1 MSAEQKAKISAA
13 MKGRKQTPEA
23 IAARVESR
31 KRNGTYKTE
40 AHRAA
45 LNTPEYKAKK
55 REQMNRMWAE
65 GKFAN
70 RPRFEKHSPETIE
83 RMREVRRQMW
93 ADGRYEDRKPSTRRA
108 VSEME
113 RSLAPY
119 LAKLGYRHT
128 EERNCFI
135 ACEDRTRMPDFVDTE
150 GRRVFEFF
158 GCFWHHPDDEQVWIE
173 QYAKKGWECTVLWED
188 ELRDWLEQH
197 QELVDPETHEAAM
210 KTSRARH
217 RYSQRGNDQITH
229 STSL

>member
-1 MSAEQKAKISAA
+1 MESMTKPHGN
-13 MKGRKQTPEA
+13 KGRKQSPEH
-23 IAARVESR
+23 IAARVAAR
-31 KRNGTYKTE
+31 KAKGYRTV
-40 AHRAA
+40 AHKAA
-45 LNTPEYKAKK
+45 METPEYRAKQAANM
-55 REQMNRMWAE
+55 RRRWEQGE
-65 GKFAN
+65 FAD
-70 RPRFEKHSPETIE
+70 RKPHKHSPETIE
-83 RMREVRRQMW
+83 KMREIRRQMW
-93 ADGRYEDRKPSTRRA
+93 VEGRYADMKPATRRA

-128 EERNCFI
+128 EERDCFI
-135 ACEDRTRMPDFVDTE
+135 SCEDRTRMPDYVDTE

-197 QELVDPETHEAAM
+197 QDLVDPETHEAAM

-217 RYSQRGNDQITH
+217 RYPQRGNDQIDRA
-229 STSL
+229 STAL